1 MKKYEAPI
9 VELTKFDVEDV
20 ITTSGG
26 GSTPTPIDVT
36 TLTDAGARADAAADI
51 AGNTAN
57 GLDGVFSW

>member
-20 ITTSGG
+20 ITVSGDVA
-26 GSTPTPIDVT
+26 PIDVAT
-36 TLTDAGARADAAADI
+36 LEGQALTDAIADI
-51 AGNTAN
+51 SANSANN

>member
-26 GSTPTPIDVT
+26 TINVT
-36 TLTDAGARADAAADI
+36 ELTDSGDIANAVADI
-51 AGNTAN
+51 EAGMGTNN
-57 GLDGVFSW
+57 DLDGVFTW